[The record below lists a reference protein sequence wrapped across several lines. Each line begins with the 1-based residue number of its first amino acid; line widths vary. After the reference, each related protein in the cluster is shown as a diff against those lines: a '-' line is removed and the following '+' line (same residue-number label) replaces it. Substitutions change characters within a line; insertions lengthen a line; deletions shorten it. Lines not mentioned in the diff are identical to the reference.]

1 VGVGVGAN
9 TPDAALADFEGV
21 HEPEPNVA
29 VGLQQAALG
38 GDPSTRF
45 TPCFPSTVSHVDR
58 IEDVFSLGVG
68 AVRTHEGDELLAALE
83 GHVGP
88 PVDEL
93 GGEGLAQRLVVAVV
107 YRAIILPSQRRT
119 VHTRGRDAGRKY
131 AIGAAVAASGRPTS
145 GRATFAARPSG
156 SGVELHVRYEGDDDP
171 EKCSARKL
179 ARFDLA
185 ELHHTARETPA
196 GIVLDPY
203 AEQALSPADGNVERH
218 GSAADRLV
226 ALDCSWETAE
236 KEAFKLDGPHRA
248 LPFLVAGNPV
258 NYGTPFQLNT
268 VEAFAGALCIL
279 GHREQAE
286 EILGKFRWGHT
297 FLELNEEPLSRYADC
312 ADSAEVVAVQEEYLE
327 AGE

>member
-1 VGVGVGAN
+1 M
-9 TPDAALADFEGV
+9 
-21 HEPEPNVA
+21 
-29 VGLQQAALG
+29 
-38 GDPSTRF
+38 
-45 TPCFPSTVSHVDR
+45 
-58 IEDVFSLGVG
+58 
-68 AVRTHEGDELLAALE
+68 
-83 GHVGP
+83 
-88 PVDEL
+88 
-93 GGEGLAQRLVVAVV
+93 
-107 YRAIILPSQRRT
+107 
-119 VHTRGRDAGRKY
+119 
-131 AIGAAVAASGRPTS
+131 
-145 GRATFAARPSG
+145 
-156 SGVELHVRYEGDDDP
+156 ELHVRYEGDDDP

-203 AEQALSPADGNVERH
+203 AEQALSPADGDAERH

-248 LPFLVAGNPV
+248 LPFLVAANPV

-286 EILGKFRWGHT
+286 DILGKFRWGHT
-297 FLELNEEPLSRYADC
+297 FLELNEEPLARYADC
-312 ADSAEVVAVQEEYLE
+312 SDSAEVVAVQEEYLE
-327 AGE
+327 ADE